1 MRLALNASCVKAAA
15 PASQG
20 FAFPAWACELKGDMP
35 LKLRVFGSR
44 RIYFGCVRVFEQRPL
59 AFSSHSRFS
68 NLCAATMRP
77 RGISSSQWI

>member
-35 LKLRVFGSR
+35 LKLRVW
-44 RIYFGCVRVFEQRPL
+44 EQEDLFWLR
-59 AFSSHSRFS
+59 A
-68 NLCAATMRP
+68 
-77 RGISSSQWI
+77 GV